1 MDDFATNRLRKTNL
15 RKSGQEHSAEA
26 GSADSARSSRRFSRL
41 GRRLGGALLLLALV
55 ALAWWIEQSP
65 AQQHTRGRL
74 ADAGPVPVVAATV
87 RKGNIDIT
95 LDALGTA
102 VPLAT
107 VLVKSQISG
116 QLVHVDFQEGQTV
129 KKGDLLAEID
139 SRPYELALKQAQGQ
153 IARDQAMLQGA
164 ELDLGRYKSLI
175 ASNAIA
181 RQQLDTTQAQVKQDE
196 GTIAADEAQIGNANL
211 NIAYCHIR
219 APVDGRVGL
228 RLVDQ
233 GNYVAPSDSNGIVL
247 ITQLQPITVIFTVP
261 EDDLPAILK
270 RLHAGATL
278 PVTAFD
284 RSGTTELAHGTLTTL
299 DNEIDATT
307 GTVKLRALFAN
318 QDETLFPNQFV
329 NVRLLVD
336 QLQNVPVAS
345 LSAVQRGAP
354 GSFVYLINADNTVS
368 VRPIELG
375 PSNGDKVAVKA
386 GLSANDRIVVDGTDR
401 LREGASIVA
410 RTAETGVTAETSVG
424 RAGTES
430 QSARHPQGGS

>member
-41 GRRLGGALLLLALV
+41 RRRLGGALLLLALV

-318 QDETLFPNQFV
+318 EDETLFPNQFV

-424 RAGTES
+424 RAGTRGES
-430 QSARHPQGGS
+430 TRHPQGGS